1 MGFGRNGHRIVA
13 DNFFKGGVDQLC
25 EVLVPHI
32 DVQLDAGIGAD
43 VVDIVGAD
51 GHPFAVAYRN
61 LGVQNFGENR
71 NEEGVAKSAQ
81 VSGTWHFQGQ
91 VQSRKLRE
99 IAGWASFIHS
109 LDSAEH
115 VEKLSRIATEL
126 GREISIFLQLS
137 LDGAPDRGGV
147 IKSEL
152 AALADSVANLPQIK
166 LVGLMCVPPVEY
178 EHERAFSEIAEI
190 HQGFLGNCPAATFL
204 SAGMSSDYEVAIT
217 HGATHLRI
225 GSQILGSRADHP

>member
-1 MGFGRNGHRIVA
+1 MSSREIEIAAALAAVESQIAAAAAKVGRDRSEITLIAVTKTYPA
-13 DNFFKGGVDQLC
+13 S
-25 EVLVPHI
+25 
-32 DVQLDAGIGAD
+32 DVEIL
-43 VVDIVGAD
+43 
-51 GHPFAVAYRN
+51 RN

-71 NEEGVAKSAQ
+71 NEEGEAKSAQ

-91 VQSRKLRE
+91 VQSRKLRD

-109 LDSAEH
+109 LDSADH
-115 VEKLSRIATEL
+115 LEKLSRIATEL

-137 LDGAPDRGGV
+137 LDGVPDRGGV

-152 AALADSVANLPQIK
+152 VALADSVANLPQIK

-190 HQGFLGNCPAATFL
+190 HQGFLTNYPAATFL
-204 SAGMSSDYEVAIT
+204 SAGMSSDYQIAIS

-225 GSQILGSRADHP
+225 GSQILGSRPYHP